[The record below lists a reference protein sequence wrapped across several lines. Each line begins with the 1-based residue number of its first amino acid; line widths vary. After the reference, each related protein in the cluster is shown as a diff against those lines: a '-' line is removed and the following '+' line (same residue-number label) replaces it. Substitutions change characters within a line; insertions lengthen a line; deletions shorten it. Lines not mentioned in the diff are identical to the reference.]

1 MLDVVSERPYRFV
14 PPYHGR
20 FWWWVLRPYL
30 DHYLDHSW
38 GITQVEMHG
47 VERLRA
53 SLDAGHGI
61 LLAPNHSRPCDP
73 LVLGVL
79 SRDVSRPFFA
89 LGSWHLFMRGGWQAW
104 LLNRIGAFSIY
115 REGMDR
121 AAMEAA
127 IDILVSARRPL
138 IIFPEG
144 VISRANDRLN
154 ALLEGTAFIART
166 AAKRRAKADPPGQIV
181 VHPVA
186 MRYRFQ
192 GDVPSAIAP
201 ALEEIERRLTWQP
214 QAHLPPRE
222 RVMKAGSALL
232 SLKEVEYFGRAQPGT
247 ISERINRL
255 IDHILEPIETEWLA
269 GERESRVLA
278 RVKRLRTA
286 ILPDLVK
293 GELSEEEKD
302 RRWRQLTDCNLAQQL
317 SWYPPDYLASRPT
330 PDRLLETVERFEED
344 LMDRVRTYRPMS
356 VRIDVGEALVVSPER
371 DRTSATD
378 PVLAHI
384 ERELT
389 ALLAANAGDQA
400 NEV

>member
-38 GITQVEMHG
+38 GIIQVEMHG